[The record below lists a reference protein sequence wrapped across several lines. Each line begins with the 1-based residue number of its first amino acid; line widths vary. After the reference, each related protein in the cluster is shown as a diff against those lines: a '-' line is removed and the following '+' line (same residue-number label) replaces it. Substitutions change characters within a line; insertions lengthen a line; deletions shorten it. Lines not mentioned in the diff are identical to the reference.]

1 MARSDGIHT
10 QSIFTRTQPKA
21 IVSHLV
27 VHTNESH
34 VDQHKIATNTGS
46 RHTYYLLDLESNENF
61 ATLGFYGSFPNKST
75 S

>member
-46 RHTYYLLDLESNENF
+46 RHTYITIYWI
-61 ATLGFYGSFPNKST
+61 
-75 S
+75 